1 MKEKKENKQEIK
13 IDSEHILKL
22 AELSRLSLSDK
33 EVEMYKTDLNNI
45 VQHFSDIQKFDLD
58 NVEPLT
64 NVLDQINV
72 FRGDESL
79 PPLNR
84 DDVLDNSPDNDG
96 VHFQVPCSEKEKEW
110 TGHGSK
116 NLKVRTGPNLEIC

>member
-22 AELSRLSLSDK
+22 AELSRISLSDK
-33 EVEMYKTDLNNI
+33 ELEAYKTDLNNI
-45 VQHFSDIQKFDLD
+45 LKHFTDIQKFDLD
-58 NVEPLT
+58 NVDPLT

-72 FRGDESL
+72 VRGDESL

-96 VHFQVPCSEKEKEW
+96 VHFQVPEIMSHRKEKE
-110 TGHGSK
+110 
-116 NLKVRTGPNLEIC
+116 

>member
-96 VHFQVPCSEKEKEW
+96 VHFQVPEIMSHRKEKE
-110 TGHGSK
+110 
-116 NLKVRTGPNLEIC
+116 

>member
-1 MKEKKENKQEIK
+1 M
-13 IDSEHILKL
+13 

-96 VHFQVPCSEKEKEW
+96 VHFQVPEIMSHRKEKE
-110 TGHGSK
+110 
-116 NLKVRTGPNLEIC
+116 

>member
-22 AELSRLSLSDK
+22 AELSRISLSDK
-33 EVEMYKTDLNNI
+33 ELEAYKTDLNNI
-45 VQHFSDIQKFDLD
+45 LKHFTDIQKFDLD
-58 NVEPLT
+58 NVAPLT

-72 FRGDESL
+72 VRGDEPL
-79 PPLNR
+79 PHLNR

-96 VHFQVPCSEKEKEW
+96 VHFQVPEIMSHRKEKE
-110 TGHGSK
+110 
-116 NLKVRTGPNLEIC
+116 